1 LKLLK
6 IWKTLLFYSGIFY
19 YFISFMDLNP
29 FIANGLTFAFEKST
43 ASGIAICVALFVL
56 SSFSWTVMITKFLM
70 VRRVKRQ
77 NAEFIESF
85 QAYHDPLQLWQNNEA
100 SSDVPIADLYRAGS
114 REMLHHL
121 TGNPAKQE
129 KQFTVDLEL
138 AGKLKPSQMNPV
150 ECAMEQSIGKNIGR
164 MESQMGL
171 LATAVSG
178 APFLGLLG
186 TVWGVMD
193 TFSGV
198 ASAAGAA
205 SMKTMAPGVSA
216 ALLTTVIALLVAIP
230 AMFGYNYLVNTI
242 KGLIADL
249 DNFRNEL
256 HAAFERWYVDH
267 GRIASTPTVTGR
279 RLSASDLVN
288 GTLPENDT
296 QPGHRIVKKAP
307 VPEDEHIGL
316 EA

>member
-1 LKLLK
+1 M
-6 IWKTLLFYSGIFY
+6 SDY
-19 YFISFMDLNP
+19 YTPVMDLNP
-29 FIANGLTFAFEKST
+29 FIANGLSFAFEKSST
-43 ASGIAICVALFVL
+43 SGIAICVALFVL

-77 NAEFIESF
+77 NAQFIETF
-85 QAYHDPLQLWQNNEA
+85 QQHHDPLALWQSSEA
-100 SSDVPIADLYRAGS
+100 SSDVPVADLYRAGS
-114 REMLHHL
+114 CEILHHL
-121 TGNPAKQE
+121 TGNPVKE
-129 KQFTVDLEL
+129 EEQFTADLEL
-138 AGKLKPSQMNPV
+138 AGKIKPSQMNPV

-198 ASAAGAA
+198 ANASGAA

-230 AMFGYNYLVNTI
+230 AMFGYNYLVTTI
-242 KGLIADL
+242 KVLIADL

-267 GRIASTPTVTGR
+267 GRITSTPTVTGR

-288 GTLPENDT
+288 GTLPENDNR
-296 QPGHRIVKKAP
+296 PGHRIVKRTP
-307 VPEDEHIGL
+307 VTDDEHLGL

>member
-1 LKLLK
+1 M
-6 IWKTLLFYSGIFY
+6 SGHY
-19 YFISFMDLNP
+19 ISFLDLNP
-29 FIANGLTFAFEKST
+29 FIANGLSFAFEKAS
-43 ASGIAICVALFVL
+43 ASGIAICVILFVL

-70 VRRVKRQ
+70 VRRVRRQ
-77 NAEFIESF
+77 NAEFLEAF
-85 QAYHDPLQLWQNNEA
+85 QKHHDPLELWQSKEA
-100 SSDVPIADLYRAGS
+100 AIDVPLADLYRAGS

-121 TGNPAKQE
+121 TGNPAKHDE
-129 KQFTVDLEL
+129 QFTADLEL
-138 AGKLKPSQMNPV
+138 NGKLKPSQMNPI
-150 ECAMEQSIGKNIGR
+150 ECAMEQSIGKNMGR

-230 AMFGYNYLVNTI
+230 AMFGYNYLVNSI

-267 GRIASTPTVTGR
+267 GRIASTPAVTGR
-279 RLSASDLVN
+279 RLSAADLVN
-288 GTLPENDT
+288 GTLPENDN
-296 QPGHRIVKKAP
+296 QPGHRIVRRTP
-307 VPEDEHIGL
+307 VTEDEYLGL

>member
-1 LKLLK
+1 MSAVY
-6 IWKTLLFYSGIFY
+6 TS
-19 YFISFMDLNP
+19 FIEFNP

-56 SSFSWTVMITKFLM
+56 SSFSWAVMITKFLM

-77 NAEFIESF
+77 STEFIEAF
-85 QAYHDPLQLWQNNEA
+85 HRHHDPLQLWQSNEA
-100 SSDVPIADLYRAGS
+100 ASDVPIAHLYRAGA

-121 TGNPAKQE
+121 TGNPEKQE
-129 KQFTVDLEL
+129 DQFAANLEIT
-138 AGKLKPSQMNPV
+138 GKLKPSQMNPI
-150 ECAMEQSIGKNIGR
+150 ECAMDQSIGKNMGR
-164 MESQMGL
+164 MESQMGF

-198 ASAAGAA
+198 ATAAGAA

-230 AMFGYNYLVNTI
+230 AMFGYNYLVNSI
-242 KGLIADL
+242 KGLIANL

-256 HAAFERWYVDH
+256 HTAFERWYVDH

-288 GTLPENDT
+288 GTLPVNNP
-296 QPGHRIVKKAP
+296 QPGHRIVKREPITA
-307 VPEDEHIGL
+307 DEHLGL